1 MTDIG
6 RWMDGLQERAAEVL
20 PEDVYAYFRRGA
32 GRGMSVAEAT
42 SAWDQFRFRARL
54 LRDVSTCDAS
64 TTVLGT
70 PVRTPVLVAPST
82 LQRKA
87 HPDGEG
93 ATARGVAAAG
103 SLLAVTSNTAVPF
116 ADLVPSRAPW
126 WVQVYVARD
135 PVLTIETLERALSA
149 GARAVVL
156 TADTPVNGSRGKR
169 GTQVDDFIGPEDLY
183 GNVTG
188 IPSPEAAER
197 APDLTLD
204 VIGWL
209 RERARGLPIVVK
221 GVLRGDDARE
231 LVAAGASG
239 LIVSNHGGRQLD
251 GLVPTAWALPEVVD
265 AVAGTGAEV
274 YADGGLRRG
283 THILAAL
290 ALGARAVFIGRPVLW
305 ALTVRGAAGVTRLI
319 DDLTDELVEAMSL
332 TGTPSVLELTRD
344 LLWAA
349 PHSPPHRP

>member
-32 GRGMSVAEAT
+32 GRGLSVAEAT

-82 LQRKA
+82 LQRRA
-87 HPDGEG
+87 HPDGEA

-135 PVLTIETLERALSA
+135 PVLTIETLERALAA

-156 TADTPVNGSRGKR
+156 TADTPVSGARGNR
-169 GTQVDDFIGPEDLY
+169 GAQVDDFIGPEDLY

-344 LLWAA
+344 LLWTG
-349 PHSPPHRP
+349 PLPLN